1 MKMSDEKTYFVGAL
15 ITSGV
20 AAILLFATNFAGFD
34 GSNYYLGVYYWGGI
48 GAFSG
53 LSGVPIIISG
63 FLLLYCMI
71 ISVLILKAPDK
82 IPDRKFVKYGFFAAV
97 IALILLIIGGIVFA
111 AVAYEED
118 WWWWFDAG
126 FYGGVIGGLLTAI
139 LFYLGEKT
147 VEL

>member
-1 MKMSDEKTYFVGAL
+1 MSDEKTYFVGAL
-15 ITSGV
+15 ITSAVG
-20 AAILLFATNFAGFD
+20 AILLLATNFGGFN
-34 GSNYYLGVYYWGGI
+34 GSNYYLGVYIWGGVNI
-48 GAFSG
+48 LSG
-53 LSGVPIIISG
+53 ISGVPIILAAI
-63 FLLLYCMI
+63 LLFYCLA
-71 ISVLILKAPDK
+71 ISVLILKAPEK

-97 IALILLIIGGIVFA
+97 IVFILSIIGGIVFA